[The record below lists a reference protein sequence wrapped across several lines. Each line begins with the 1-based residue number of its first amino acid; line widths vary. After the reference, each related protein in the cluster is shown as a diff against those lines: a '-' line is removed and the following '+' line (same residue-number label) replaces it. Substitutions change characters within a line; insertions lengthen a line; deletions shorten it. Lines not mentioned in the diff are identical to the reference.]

1 MHAENDGHIVPG
13 FRTANDVCIFEAISA
28 TSRGENS
35 ARQGTSKPIMTTKQ
49 FAKLAAS
56 LWILALSVIAFLGL
70 TGCAMNNPKFVSETH
85 STNGV
90 VEIRKLSVPTFAIWP
105 ATTELAK
112 QKASL
117 SAKSFTLGTEGLKEE
132 GGGTNMIEA
141 LKALDSIL
149 GKVR

>member
-1 MHAENDGHIVPG
+1 
-13 FRTANDVCIFEAISA
+13 
-28 TSRGENS
+28 
-35 ARQGTSKPIMTTKQ
+35 
-49 FAKLAAS
+49 
-56 LWILALSVIAFLGL
+56 
-70 TGCAMNNPKFVSETH
+70 MNNPKFVSETH